1 MGLHECRATQRE
13 VAALI
18 RRTRE
23 ARGLTQHQLAE
34 RIRSTQSAVARW
46 ETGDHELTMKTLT
59 RIADALE
66 LELVVRYGSQEASWR
81 ST

>member
-1 MGLHECRATQRE
+1 MRPQECRATQHE

-34 RIRSTQSAVARW
+34 RMRSTQSAVARW
-46 ETGDHELTMKTLT
+46 EAGDHEITMKTLT

-66 LELVVRYGSQEASWR
+66 LDLVVRYGSQEASWR
-81 ST
+81 GA